1 MDADYAAKM
10 TAFDMKGI
18 VMNEETKQ
26 TYIMLADQYLVVF
39 SHLISEG
46 NSQSFAHEAAANMLR
61 AQYEAYAERSDA
73 QSPSLPCTWL
83 PQRCGVAGTL
93 LRTAQVIGSH
103 SGRKETRLL
112 EVQPHHTQS
121 FSQQA

>member
-73 QSPSLPCTWL
+73 
-83 PQRCGVAGTL
+83 
-93 LRTAQVIGSH
+93 
-103 SGRKETRLL
+103 
-112 EVQPHHTQS
+112 
-121 FSQQA
+121 